1 MKTNFTDALDQ
12 ALNRLQS
19 GEAPSKI
26 LAANPELAEELAP
39 FLETG
44 ASLTALRAVEMPSAQ
59 ALATDRRDF
68 LDEISALSPSPVSL
82 GPAARLKKWMARYF
96 FPQVQIPTLQ
106 LPKFKEQR
114 QMSALLIKAMLVFG
128 VIFGSA
134 GGTAAM
140 AAESLPDSP
149 LYPVKL
155 AMENA
160 RLSMADTPAAQAK
173 LHLEL
178 AQTRAMEMEKLAQQ
192 GNTPDA
198 SVMTHLQQHLEQ
210 AFAHAAQ
217 TSDPTMTQLLVQAQ
231 AILEAQAQNL
241 AQPAG
246 HPNDPAHAAL
256 QQASQLLQQ
265 AGQEAAEG
273 IEDPNVFRSHHSN
286 MTSPGEQ
293 HSGQPNYGGAITGT
307 QIISGAGTM
316 TNTGI
321 YSYQHQNRHNWQG
334 RITDTQVIS
343 NANAHRQ
350 NRQAI
355 SHTLRFTGTE
365 TMTGT
370 NVYSNQHRWRR
381 GITGTHSLS
390 HTTVMSNTR
399 GDEACNTGNCNNDD
413 CATGNCEPP
422 NQGSK
427 DNHNGDSNDNH
438 NGDTGGNDDHNGNT
452 GGNDDHNGDTGGND
466 GGGNT
471 GGNDGGGNNGGHDG
485 GGNNGGHDG
494 GGNDGGN
501 DDGGNNGGHDGGGN
515 NGGNDGG
522 GNNGGHDGGGH

>member
-114 QMSALLIKAMLVFG
+114 QMSALLIKAVLVFG

-192 GNTPDA
+192 GNTPDV
-198 SVMTHLQQHLEQ
+198 SVMTHLQHHLEQ

-217 TSDPTMTQLLVQAQ
+217 TSDSTMTQLLVQAQ
-231 AILEAQAQNL
+231 AMLETQAQNL
-241 AQPAG
+241 AQSVG
-246 HPNDPAHAAL
+246 HSHDPAHTVL
-256 QQASQLLQQ
+256 QEASRLLHQ
-265 AGQEAAEG
+265 AGLEAAEG
-273 IEDPNVFRSHHSN
+273 VADPSIFRSHHSDN
-286 MTSPGEQ
+286 HPAGEQ
-293 HSGQPNYGGAITGT
+293 HHPQPDYSSAITGT
-307 QIISGAGTM
+307 GTI
-316 TNTGI
+316 TGTGV
-321 YSYQHQNRHNWQG
+321 YSYQHQNRHNWQH
-334 RITDTQVIS
+334 
-343 NANAHRQ
+343 N
-350 NRQAI
+350 
-355 SHTLRFTGTE
+355 
-365 TMTGT
+365 
-370 NVYSNQHRWRR
+370 
-381 GITGTHSLS
+381 ITGTQTISGTQNQHQNQHNRGQTISDTLILTGTGAITGTGVYSYQYHWQHNITNTQSLT
-390 HTTVMSNTR
+390 HTGAMSGTHDSGNCNDGNCDENNNCSSGNCDGNMHPDDGGEHHAAPPETPPEPPTMGS
-399 GDEACNTGNCNNDD
+399 GDNHNNDCQDCQSPGNTGNHSDD
-413 CATGNCEPP
+413 GHHDSS
-422 NQGSK
+422 GSK
-427 DNHNGDSNDNH
+427 KHW
-438 NGDTGGNDDHNGNT
+438 
-452 GGNDDHNGDTGGND
+452 
-466 GGGNT
+466 
-471 GGNDGGGNNGGHDG
+471 
-485 GGNNGGHDG
+485 
-494 GGNDGGN
+494 
-501 DDGGNNGGHDGGGN
+501 
-515 NGGNDGG
+515 
-522 GNNGGHDGGGH
+522 